1 MEGRMPMPTA
11 TPPDGSSPAAPSSPA
26 AAPSSPAAAP
36 SSPAATP
43 SSPAPPPDE
52 LVRRI
57 REKARVLY
65 WGKEVPHRSCGIAI
79 AETFGLPTRP
89 YQALRKGGIDG
100 EGTCGAIVA
109 GQLVLGELLGDPDP
123 TGAVTP
129 ALRSAMDAYVAAVRV
144 RVRRGESAT
153 LVCNDLTGQFPV
165 FPSDERLAFCTDI
178 VVVVAGALAEVLA
191 LHGVRVEPTQIAR

>member
-1 MEGRMPMPTA
+1 MEPRPPT
-11 TPPDGSSPAAPSSPA
+11 
-26 AAPSSPAAAP
+26 
-36 SSPAATP
+36 
-43 SSPAPPPDE
+43 PAPAPHADE
-52 LVRRI
+52 LARRI

-89 YQALRKGGIDG
+89 YQSLRKGGIDG
-100 EGTCGAIVA
+100 TGTCGAIVA

-129 ALRSAMDAYVAAVRV
+129 ALRSAMDAYLAAVRA

-165 FPSDERLAFCTDI
+165 FLSDDRLAFCTDI

-191 LHGVRVEPTQIAR
+191 AHGVRVEPSPIPR